1 MKKRVKNQDR
11 FAERIK
17 TYYYRLV
24 VAGLLSLFLIPCSFA
39 ASNDS
44 IYNGTQIKLDI
55 LSPVMVAGINHWKI
69 QHYEMATNV
78 RLANRFYP
86 TLELG
91 YTGGSMAKGDSISY
105 SGQGGFFRV
114 GADINPLKKHPESP
128 HALLVGL
135 RIGTAVQQ
143 FENGLNLRN
152 GIAADC
158 WGEIALGCQVEM
170 AKVGKTAFYMG
181 WMGRFK
187 FLFTRETEGIPAVDM
202 TAIYIPGYGKR
213 DNIAWG
219 ANYYLGWRF

>member
-1 MKKRVKNQDR
+1 MV
-11 FAERIK
+11 FS
-17 TYYYRLV
+17 
-24 VAGLLSLFLIPCSFA
+24 LLSLFLIPCSFA
-39 ASNDS
+39 AGNDS
-44 IYNGTQIKLDI
+44 IHNGIYNGTQIKLDI
-55 LSPVMVAGINHWKI
+55 LSPAMVSGMNQWKI
-69 QHYEMATNV
+69 QHYEIATNV

-91 YTGGSMAKGDSISY
+91 YTGGKMAKGDSISY

-114 GADINPLKKHPESP
+114 GTDINPLKKHPESP
-128 HALLVGL
+128 HALLIGL

-143 FENGLNLRN
+143 FTNGTDLRN

-158 WGEIALGCQVEM
+158 WGEIVLGCQVEM

-187 FLFTRETEGIPAVDM
+187 FLFTRETEGIPATDM

-213 DNIAWG
+213 NNIAWG